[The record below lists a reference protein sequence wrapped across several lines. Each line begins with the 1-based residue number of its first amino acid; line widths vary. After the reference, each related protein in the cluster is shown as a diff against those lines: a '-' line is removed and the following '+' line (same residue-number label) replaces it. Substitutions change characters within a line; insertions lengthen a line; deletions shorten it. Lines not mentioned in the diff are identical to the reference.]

1 MAAGKHPFPFRTRQ
15 LSPPAPMVLGG
26 RPPGRVG
33 RRRDFFMTW
42 ARRIATGPCHVS
54 CQKRAHHNART
65 LARCRRTPSA
75 LLRGV
80 RRHAARNRQSHGPR
94 LVRRVRAARRGLGE
108 HRLDLI
114 DRLPGLGL
122 LSPGLRIARQVPGA
136 RLEAGVR
143 PLVPADRQVEQAN
156 PGHGRPIVP
165 KVTDAQ
171 PGPVPQ
177 PPARG
182 GPIPTKALVA
192 RGQLL
197 VQAINDPAIEM
208 DRHAVIAPGLTADV
222 PPDRPAIGASGH
234 TARVLRRP
242 AVPRTPEIGLAG
254 IVRATIG
261 DGADRA
267 GQVATNGM
275 RLVPDRALK
284 VVRFVQAADPRRP
297 VAGFRP

>member
-1 MAAGKHPFPFRTRQ
+1 
-15 LSPPAPMVLGG
+15 
-26 RPPGRVG
+26 
-33 RRRDFFMTW
+33 
-42 ARRIATGPCHVS
+42 
-54 CQKRAHHNART
+54 
-65 LARCRRTPSA
+65 
-75 LLRGV
+75 
-80 RRHAARNRQSHGPR
+80 
-94 LVRRVRAARRGLGE
+94 
-108 HRLDLI
+108 
-114 DRLPGLGL
+114 
-122 LSPGLRIARQVPGA
+122 
-136 RLEAGVR
+136 
-143 PLVPADRQVEQAN
+143 
-156 PGHGRPIVP
+156 
-165 KVTDAQ
+165 
-171 PGPVPQ
+171 
-177 PPARG
+177 
-182 GPIPTKALVA
+182 VA